1 MNARHLTNWIL
12 SVKDS
17 SGSLITDPTRVPQV
31 FVSFFSDLLSPHDTL
46 VKPSLEDLQQVIRS
60 PLSDAQ
66 VCSIAAPVSDSEIK
80 DTIFSLPRS
89 KAPGP
94 DGFTAELYKN
104 NWRIVGPLVIRAVN
118 DFFSSGHLLKEVN
131 ATILAL
137 IPKYLM
143 LARLLISDLLRAAIL
158 FIKSLQKSWQIG
170 LLWF

>member
-1 MNARHLTNWIL
+1 MKARHLTNRIL

-46 VKPSLEDLQQVIRS
+46 VKPSLEDLQQVICS

-66 VCSIAAPVSDSEIK
+66 VCSIVAPVSDSEIK

-89 KAPGP
+89 KAPGL

-104 NWRIVGPLVIRAVN
+104 NWRIVGPLVIRAVK
-118 DFFSSGHLLKEVN
+118 DFFSD
-131 ATILAL
+131 
-137 IPKYLM
+137 
-143 LARLLISDLLRAAIL
+143 R
-158 FIKSLQKSWQIG
+158 KSVV
-170 LLWF
+170 